1 MPENIKLLIFYEG
14 DRGMLTDTY
23 LIQGTQIFVSR
34 EEVDNNTVRWT
45 YLAHNAAGEE
55 VRHPIA
61 AYAEMQVLALKT
73 KEAGVENIM
82 FSEQVF
88 NLHEDLG
95 LAIKRYPFSWEA
107 SQ

>member
-1 MPENIKLLIFYEG
+1 MPENIKKLVFFSG
-14 DRGMLTDTY
+14 DRGMLQDTY
-23 LIQGTQIFVSR
+23 QIKDTQIFVNR
-34 EEVDNNTVRWT
+34 EDVDNNTVRWT

-61 AYAEMQVLALKT
+61 AYAEMQVLSVGK
-73 KEAGVENIM
+73 KDGDEVM
-82 FSEQVF
+82 FAETVF